1 MDIFSKILMAR
12 NDIANKAEATI
23 QTLGL
28 TEKEAIF
35 ILESILNDT
44 RMKCMTREAYKKAS
58 EEIKKK
64 EEEEKKQT
72 EDEQEDSE
80 ETE

>member
-58 EEIKKK
+58 EEIKK
-64 EEEEKKQT
+64 EEEKEKQT
-72 EDEQEDSE
+72 ENNQEEVE